1 MKRCLLVVGASILI
15 LTISGIAQEVRNEV
29 SVQGTG
35 FFTKDM
41 SGNGV
46 SRSATETGG
55 FEVGYRYH
63 INYWLSVE
71 GNYGFDR
78 NTQRFFSGSGES
90 GVQSDIHA
98 ITADMVVNVPIKF
111 KRFSPYVLAG
121 GGGLIF
127 HPTDN
132 RGGSVSGADTQGK
145 GTFLYG
151 GGTDYVLTKHFSLRA
166 EYRGYVY
173 KNPDFNLASL
183 HTGSWTHTAQ
193 PSAGFVYS
201 F

>member
-1 MKRCLLVVGASILI
+1 MGKEPIMKRCLLVVGASILI

-35 FFTKDM
+35 FFTKDT
-41 SGNGV
+41 SGSGV
-46 SRSATETGG
+46 SRAA
-55 FEVGYRYH
+55 
-63 INYWLSVE
+63 I
-71 GNYGFDR
+71 R
-78 NTQRFFSGSGES
+78 NVFSQEAES
-90 GVQSDIHA
+90 PMSDIHA

-127 HPTDN
+127 QPTDN
-132 RGGSVSGADTQGK
+132 RGGTVSGTDTQGK

-151 GGTDYVLTKHFSLRA
+151 GGTDYVLTKLFSLRA

-193 PSAGFVYS
+193 PSVGFVYS